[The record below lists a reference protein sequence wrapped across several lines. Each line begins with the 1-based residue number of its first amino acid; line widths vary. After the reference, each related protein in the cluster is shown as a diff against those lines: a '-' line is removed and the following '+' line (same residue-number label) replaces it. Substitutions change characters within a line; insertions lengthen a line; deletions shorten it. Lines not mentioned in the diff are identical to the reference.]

1 MATEY
6 KIENRVLYIYL
17 DGDLDHHLAKKV
29 KHHIR
34 LKILSLILKIQDLSI
49 VQGLE

>member
-29 KHHIR
+29 KHNR
-34 LKILSLILKIQDLSI
+34 SKILSLILKIQDLSI

>member
-29 KHHIR
+29 KHKWRYHF
-34 LKILSLILKIQDLSI
+34 KIISDQRY
-49 VQGLE
+49 